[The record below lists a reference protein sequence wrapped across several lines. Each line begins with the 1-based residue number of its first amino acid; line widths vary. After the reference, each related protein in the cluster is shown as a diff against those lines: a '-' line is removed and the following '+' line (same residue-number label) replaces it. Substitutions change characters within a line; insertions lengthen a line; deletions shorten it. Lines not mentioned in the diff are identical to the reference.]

1 MKMFKLLKFL
11 KGSAILY
18 AILAPLLMM
27 LEVAMDL
34 TLPTM
39 LSNIVDIGI
48 ANGDMNYV
56 LATGAKM
63 ILFALL
69 GLIGGV
75 GCSIFSTMAAINLGQ
90 NLRDGLFAKI
100 QSLSFLELDHFK
112 TSSLITRLT
121 NDITQVQTMV
131 MMALRILVRAPLLC
145 VGGLFMAYQLS
156 HRLSVVFVIAIPIIL
171 VFVAIVMS
179 KSFPL
184 FKTMQEKIDKVNN
197 VMRENLLGVRVI
209 KAFTMEGKQRERFNE
224 ANDDLMDQS
233 IRAQKIMII
242 LNPVVMLVVNFSV
255 IAVLWYGGYLVQD
268 GLLETGKIMAFI
280 NYLTQIMMSMM
291 MVIMI
296 SMNFS
301 RSKASADRINE
312 VFNTHS
318 SIQESSSATEL
329 TNYDVEFKNVSFKYH
344 DHSEEVL
351 KGISFKIK
359 EGQKVGIIGG
369 TGSGKSSL
377 VSLIPRLYDASKG
390 EVLIGG
396 QNVKNLSLREL
407 RDKIG
412 VVLQES
418 ILFSGTIASNFKF
431 GYHEATQTELDEA
444 ARDAQAL
451 EFIQAKEEKYDT
463 VVEQRGK
470 NLSGGQKQRVS
481 IARTLIRNPK
491 ILILDDSS
499 SALDM
504 ATESKLQQAIKAR
517 MKDSTVIMIA
527 QRISAVMDADQII
540 VLDQGEISGIGTH
553 QELLKSN
560 EIYRSIAI
568 SQLGEE
574 AVNHE

>member
-1 MKMFKLLKFL
+1 MFKLLRYL
-11 KGSAILY
+11 KGPAIFY
-18 AILAPLLMM
+18 AILAPILML

-48 ANGDMNYV
+48 ANSDINYV
-56 LATGAKM
+56 LTAGAKM
-63 ILFALL
+63 ILFAFL

-75 GCSIFSTMAAINLGQ
+75 GCSIFSTIAAVNLGQ
-90 NLRDGLFAKI
+90 KLRDGLFAKI

-131 MMALRILVRAPLLC
+131 MMGLRILVRAPLLC
-145 VGGLFMAYQLS
+145 IGGLWMAY
-156 HRLSVVFVIAIPIIL
+156 RLSQSLSIVFVITIPIIL
-171 VFVAIVMS
+171 IFVAIVMS

-209 KAFTMEGKQRERFNE
+209 KAFTMEHKQRDRFNE
-224 ANDDLMDQS
+224 ANDDLMSQS

-242 LNPVVMLVVNFSV
+242 LNPVVMLLVNFSV
-255 IAVLWYGGYLVQD
+255 IGVLWYGGYLVQD

-301 RSKASADRINE
+301 RAKASADRINE
-312 VFNTHS
+312 VFATNS
-318 SIQESSSATEL
+318 SIQENEKTAEL
-329 TNYDVEFKNVSFKYH
+329 TNYDIEFKNVSFKYH
-344 DHSEEVL
+344 EHSEEVL
-351 KGISFKIK
+351 KDISFKIK
-359 EGQKVGIIGG
+359 QGNQVGIIGG

-377 VSLIPRLYDASKG
+377 VNLIPRLYDVSEG

-396 QNVKNLSLREL
+396 QNVKTLSLSEL

-431 GYHEATQTELDEA
+431 GYHEATQDELDDA
-444 ARDAQAL
+444 AKDAQAM
-451 EFIQAKEEKYDT
+451 EFIQAKEDGYET

-481 IARTLIRNPK
+481 IARTLIRDPK

-504 ATESKLQQAIKAR
+504 ATESKLQRAIKER
-517 MKDSTVIMIA
+517 MKESTVIMIA

-553 QELLKSN
+553 EELLKTN

>member
-1 MKMFKLLKFL
+1 MLKLLKYL
-11 KGSAILY
+11 KGPAIFY
-18 AILAPLLMM
+18 AILAPILML

-48 ANGDMNYV
+48 ANSDINYV
-56 LATGAKM
+56 LTAGAKM
-63 ILFALL
+63 ILFAFL

-75 GCSIFSTMAAINLGQ
+75 GCSIFSTIAAVNLGQ
-90 NLRDGLFAKI
+90 KLRDGLFAKI

-131 MMALRILVRAPLLC
+131 MMGLRILVRAPLLC
-145 VGGLFMAYQLS
+145 IGGLWMAY
-156 HRLSVVFVIAIPIIL
+156 RLSQSLSIVFVITIPIIL
-171 VFVAIVMS
+171 IFVAIVMS

-209 KAFTMEGKQRERFNE
+209 KAFTMEHKQRDRFNE
-224 ANDDLMDQS
+224 ANDDLMSQS

-242 LNPVVMLVVNFSV
+242 LNPVVMLLVNFSV
-255 IAVLWYGGYLVQD
+255 IGVLWYGGYLVQD
-268 GLLETGKIMAFI
+268 SLLETGKIMAFI

-301 RSKASADRINE
+301 RAKASADRINE
-312 VFNTHS
+312 VFATNS
-318 SIQESSSATEL
+318 SIQENEKTAEL
-329 TNYDVEFKNVSFKYH
+329 TNYDIEFKNVSFKYH
-344 DHSEEVL
+344 EHSEEVL
-351 KGISFKIK
+351 KDISFKIK
-359 EGQKVGIIGG
+359 QGNQVGIIGG

-377 VSLIPRLYDASKG
+377 VNLIPRLYDVSEG

-396 QNVKNLSLREL
+396 QNVKTLSLSEL

-431 GYHEATQTELDEA
+431 GYHEATQDELDDA
-444 ARDAQAL
+444 AKDAQAM
-451 EFIQAKEEKYDT
+451 EFIQAKEDGYET

-481 IARTLIRNPK
+481 IARTLIRDPK

-499 SALDM
+499 RALDM
-504 ATESKLQQAIKAR
+504 ATESKLQRAIKER
-517 MKDSTVIMIA
+517 MKESTVIMIA

-553 QELLKSN
+553 EELLKTN

>member
-1 MKMFKLLKFL
+1 MLKLLKYL
-11 KGSAILY
+11 KGPAIFY
-18 AILAPLLMM
+18 AILAPILML

-48 ANGDMNYV
+48 ANSDINYV
-56 LATGAKM
+56 LTAGAKM
-63 ILFALL
+63 ILFAFL

-75 GCSIFSTMAAINLGQ
+75 GCSIFSTIAAVNLGQ
-90 NLRDGLFAKI
+90 KLRDGLFAKI

-121 NDITQVQTMV
+121 NDITQFQTMV
-131 MMALRILVRAPLLC
+131 MMGLRILVRAPLLC
-145 VGGLFMAYQLS
+145 IGGLWMAY
-156 HRLSVVFVIAIPIIL
+156 RLSQSLSIVFVITIPIIL
-171 VFVAIVMS
+171 IFVAIVMS

-209 KAFTMEGKQRERFNE
+209 KAFTMEHKQRDRFNE
-224 ANDDLMDQS
+224 ANDDLMSQS

-242 LNPVVMLVVNFSV
+242 LNPVVMLLVNFSV
-255 IAVLWYGGYLVQD
+255 IGVLWYGDDLVQD
-268 GLLETGKIMAFI
+268 SLLETGKIMAFI

-301 RSKASADRINE
+301 RAKASADRINE
-312 VFNTHS
+312 VFATNS
-318 SIQESSSATEL
+318 SIQENEKTAEL
-329 TNYDVEFKNVSFKYH
+329 TNYDIEFKNVSFKYH
-344 DHSEEVL
+344 EHSEEVL
-351 KGISFKIK
+351 KDISFKIK
-359 EGQKVGIIGG
+359 QGNQVGIIGG

-377 VSLIPRLYDASKG
+377 VNLIPRLYDVSEG

-396 QNVKNLSLREL
+396 QNVKTLSLSEL

-431 GYHEATQTELDEA
+431 GYHEATQDELDDA
-444 ARDAQAL
+444 AKDAQAM
-451 EFIQAKEEKYDT
+451 EFIQAKEDGYET

-481 IARTLIRNPK
+481 IARTLIRDPK

-504 ATESKLQQAIKAR
+504 ATESKLQRAIKER
-517 MKDSTVIMIA
+517 MKESTVIMIA

-553 QELLKSN
+553 EELLKTN

>member
-1 MKMFKLLKFL
+1 MFKLLRYL
-11 KGSAILY
+11 KGPAIFY
-18 AILAPLLMM
+18 AILAPILML

-48 ANGDMNYV
+48 ANSDINYV
-56 LATGAKM
+56 LTAGAKM
-63 ILFALL
+63 ILFAFL

-75 GCSIFSTMAAINLGQ
+75 GCSIFSTIAAVNLGQ

-131 MMALRILVRAPLLC
+131 MMGLRILVRAPLLC
-145 VGGLFMAYQLS
+145 IGGLWMAY
-156 HRLSVVFVIAIPIIL
+156 RLSQSLSIVFVITIPIIL
-171 VFVAIVMS
+171 IFVAIVMS

-209 KAFTMEGKQRERFNE
+209 KAFTMEHKQRDRFNE
-224 ANDDLMDQS
+224 ANDDLMSQS

-242 LNPVVMLVVNFSV
+242 LNPVVMLLVNFSV
-255 IAVLWYGGYLVQD
+255 IGVLWYGGYLVQD
-268 GLLETGKIMAFI
+268 GLLKTGKIMAFI

-291 MVIMI
+291 MVIML

-301 RSKASADRINE
+301 RAKASADRINE
-312 VFNTHS
+312 VFATNS
-318 SIQESSSATEL
+318 SIQENEKTAEL
-329 TNYDVEFKNVSFKYH
+329 TNYDIEFKNVSFKYH
-344 DHSEEVL
+344 EHSEEVL
-351 KGISFKIK
+351 KDISFKIK
-359 EGQKVGIIGG
+359 QGNQVGIIGG

-377 VSLIPRLYDASKG
+377 VNLIPRLYDVSEG

-396 QNVKNLSLREL
+396 QNVKTLSLSEL

-431 GYHEATQTELDEA
+431 GYHEATQDELDDA
-444 ARDAQAL
+444 AKDAQAM
-451 EFIQAKEEKYDT
+451 EFIQAKEDGYET

-481 IARTLIRNPK
+481 IARTLIRDPK

-504 ATESKLQQAIKAR
+504 ATESKLQRAIKER
-517 MKDSTVIMIA
+517 MKESTVIMIA

-553 QELLKSN
+553 EELLKTN

>member
-1 MKMFKLLKFL
+1 MFKLLRYL
-11 KGSAILY
+11 KGPAIFY
-18 AILAPLLMM
+18 AILGPCLMM

-34 TLPTM
+34 TLPTL

-48 ANGDMNYV
+48 ANGDIDYV
-56 LATGAKM
+56 IATGLKM
-63 ILFALL
+63 IVFAIL
-69 GLIGGV
+69 GLIGGI
-75 GCSIFSTMAAINLGQ
+75 GCSVFSTIAAVSLGQ

-100 QSLSFLELDHFK
+100 QELSFLELDHFK

-121 NDITQVQTMV
+121 NDVTQIQNMV
-131 MMALRILVRAPLLC
+131 MMGLGILVRAPLLC
-145 VGGLFMAYQLS
+145 VGGILMAYQLS
-156 HRLSVVFVIAIPIIL
+156 HRLSIIFAVAIPIIL
-171 VFVAIVMS
+171 VFVGLVMS

-209 KAFTMEGKQRERFNE
+209 KAFTMEEKQRSRFNE
-224 ANDDLMDQS
+224 SNDDLMNQS
-233 IRAQKIMII
+233 IRAQKLMII

-301 RSKASADRINE
+301 RAKASAERINE
-312 VFNTHS
+312 VFNTPS
-318 SIQESSSATEL
+318 SIQEVPNPKMLE
-329 TNYDVEFKNVSFKYH
+329 NYDIEFKNVTFKYH

-351 KGISFKIK
+351 KNISFKIK
-359 EGQKVGIIGG
+359 EGNQVGIIGG

-377 VSLIPRLYDASKG
+377 VSLIPRLYDVSEG

-396 QNVKNLSLREL
+396 QNVKSLSLHEL

-412 VVLQES
+412 IVLQES
-418 ILFSGTIASNFKF
+418 ILFSGTIGTNFKF
-431 GYHEATQTELDEA
+431 GYHEATQEELDDA
-444 ARDAQAL
+444 AKDAQAS
-451 EFIQAKEEKYDT
+451 EFIQSKEDGYET

-504 ATESKLQQAIKAR
+504 ATESKLQLAIKER

-540 VLDQGEISGIGTH
+540 VLDQGEITGIGTH
-553 QELLKSN
+553 EELLKTN

>member
-1 MKMFKLLKFL
+1 MLKLLKYL
-11 KGSAILY
+11 KGPAIFY
-18 AILAPLLMM
+18 AILAPILML

-48 ANGDMNYV
+48 ANSDINYV
-56 LATGAKM
+56 LTAGAKM
-63 ILFALL
+63 ILFAFL

-75 GCSIFSTMAAINLGQ
+75 GCSIFSTIAAVNLGQ

-131 MMALRILVRAPLLC
+131 MMGLRILVRAPLLC
-145 VGGLFMAYQLS
+145 IGGLWMAY
-156 HRLSVVFVIAIPIIL
+156 RLSQSLSIVFVITIPIIL
-171 VFVAIVMS
+171 IFVAIVMS

-209 KAFTMEGKQRERFNE
+209 KAFTMEHKQRDRFNE
-224 ANDDLMDQS
+224 ANDDLMSQS

-242 LNPVVMLVVNFSV
+242 LNPVVMLLVNFSV
-255 IAVLWYGGYLVQD
+255 IGVLWYGGYLVQD
-268 GLLETGKIMAFI
+268 SLLETGKIMAFI

-301 RSKASADRINE
+301 RAKASADRINE
-312 VFNTHS
+312 VFATNS
-318 SIQESSSATEL
+318 SIQGNEKTAEL
-329 TNYDVEFKNVSFKYH
+329 TNYDIEFKNVSFKYH
-344 DHSEEVL
+344 EHSEEVL
-351 KGISFKIK
+351 KDISFKIK
-359 EGQKVGIIGG
+359 QGNQVGIIGG

-377 VSLIPRLYDASKG
+377 VNLIPRLYDVSEG

-396 QNVKNLSLREL
+396 QNVKTLSLSEL

-431 GYHEATQTELDEA
+431 GYHEATQDELDDA
-444 ARDAQAL
+444 AKDAQAM
-451 EFIQAKEEKYDT
+451 EFIQAKEDGYET

-481 IARTLIRNPK
+481 IARTLIRDPK

-504 ATESKLQQAIKAR
+504 ATESKLQRAIKER
-517 MKDSTVIMIA
+517 MKESTVIMIA

-553 QELLKSN
+553 EELLKTN

>member
-1 MKMFKLLKFL
+1 MFKLLKYL
-11 KGSAILY
+11 KGPAIFY
-18 AILAPLLMM
+18 AILAPILML

-48 ANGDMNYV
+48 ANSDINYV
-56 LATGAKM
+56 LTAGAKM
-63 ILFALL
+63 ILFAFL

-75 GCSIFSTMAAINLGQ
+75 GCSIFSTIAAVNLGQ
-90 NLRDGLFAKI
+90 KLRDGLFAKI

-131 MMALRILVRAPLLC
+131 MMGLRILVRAPLLC
-145 VGGLFMAYQLS
+145 IGGLWMAY
-156 HRLSVVFVIAIPIIL
+156 RLSQSLSIVFVITIPIIL
-171 VFVAIVMS
+171 IFVAIVMS

-209 KAFTMEGKQRERFNE
+209 KAFTMEHKQRDRFNE
-224 ANDDLMDQS
+224 ANDDLMSQS

-242 LNPVVMLVVNFSV
+242 LNPVVMLLVNFSV
-255 IAVLWYGGYLVQD
+255 IGVLWYGGYLVQD
-268 GLLETGKIMAFI
+268 SLLETGKIMAFI

-301 RSKASADRINE
+301 RAKASADRINE
-312 VFNTHS
+312 VFATNS
-318 SIQESSSATEL
+318 SIQENEKTAEL
-329 TNYDVEFKNVSFKYH
+329 TNYDIEFKNVSFKYH
-344 DHSEEVL
+344 EHSEEVL
-351 KGISFKIK
+351 KDISFKIK
-359 EGQKVGIIGG
+359 QGNQVGIIGG

-377 VSLIPRLYDASKG
+377 VNLIPRLYDVSEG

-396 QNVKNLSLREL
+396 QNVKTLSLSEL

-431 GYHEATQTELDEA
+431 GYHEATQDELDDA
-444 ARDAQAL
+444 AKDAQAM
-451 EFIQAKEEKYDT
+451 EFIQAKEDGYET

-481 IARTLIRNPK
+481 IARTLIRDPK

-504 ATESKLQQAIKAR
+504 ATESKLQRAIKER
-517 MKDSTVIMIA
+517 MKESTVIMIA

-553 QELLKSN
+553 EELLKTN

>member
-1 MKMFKLLKFL
+1 MFKLLRYL
-11 KGSAILY
+11 KGPAIFY
-18 AILAPLLMM
+18 AILAPILML

-48 ANGDMNYV
+48 ANSDINYV
-56 LATGAKM
+56 LTAGAKM
-63 ILFALL
+63 ILFAFL

-75 GCSIFSTMAAINLGQ
+75 GCSIFSTIAAVNLGQ

-131 MMALRILVRAPLLC
+131 MMGLRILVRAPLLC
-145 VGGLFMAYQLS
+145 IGGLWMAY
-156 HRLSVVFVIAIPIIL
+156 RLSQSLSIVFVITIPIIL
-171 VFVAIVMS
+171 IFVAIVMS

-209 KAFTMEGKQRERFNE
+209 KAFTMEHKQRDRFNE
-224 ANDDLMDQS
+224 ANDDLMSQS

-242 LNPVVMLVVNFSV
+242 LNPVVMLLVNFSV
-255 IAVLWYGGYLVQD
+255 IGVLWYGGYLVQD

-301 RSKASADRINE
+301 RAKASADRINE
-312 VFNTHS
+312 VFATNS
-318 SIQESSSATEL
+318 SIQENEKTAEL
-329 TNYDVEFKNVSFKYH
+329 TNYDIEFKNVSFKYH
-344 DHSEEVL
+344 EHSEEVL
-351 KGISFKIK
+351 KDISFKIK
-359 EGQKVGIIGG
+359 QGNQVGIIGG

-377 VSLIPRLYDASKG
+377 VNLIPRLYDVSEG

-396 QNVKNLSLREL
+396 QNVKTLSLSEL

-431 GYHEATQTELDEA
+431 GYHEATQDELDDA
-444 ARDAQAL
+444 AKDAQAM
-451 EFIQAKEEKYDT
+451 EFIQAKEDGYET

-481 IARTLIRNPK
+481 IARTLIRDPK

-504 ATESKLQQAIKAR
+504 ATESKLQRAIKER
-517 MKDSTVIMIA
+517 MKESTVIMIA
-527 QRISAVMDADQII
+527 QRISAVLDADQII

-553 QELLKSN
+553 EELLKTN

>member
-1 MKMFKLLKFL
+1 MFKLLRYL
-11 KGSAILY
+11 KGPAIFY
-18 AILAPLLMM
+18 AILGPCLML

-34 TLPTM
+34 TLPTL

-48 ANGDMNYV
+48 ANRDIDYV
-56 LATGAKM
+56 IATGLKM
-63 ILFALL
+63 IAFAIL
-69 GLIGGV
+69 GLIGGI
-75 GCSIFSTMAAINLGQ
+75 GCSVFSTIAAVSLGQ

-100 QSLSFLELDHFK
+100 QELSFLELDHFK

-121 NDITQVQTMV
+121 NDVTQIQNMV
-131 MMALRILVRAPLLC
+131 MMGLGILVRAPLLC
-145 VGGLFMAYQLS
+145 VGGILMAYQLS
-156 HRLSVVFVIAIPIIL
+156 HRLSIIFAVAIPIIL
-171 VFVAIVMS
+171 VFVGLVMS

-209 KAFTMEGKQRERFNE
+209 KAFTMEEKQRSRFNE
-224 ANDDLMDQS
+224 SNDDLMNQS
-233 IRAQKIMII
+233 IRAQKLMII

-301 RSKASADRINE
+301 RAKASAERIHE
-312 VFNTHS
+312 VFNTPS
-318 SIQESSSATEL
+318 SIQEVPNPKMLE
-329 TNYDVEFKNVSFKYH
+329 NYDIEFKNVTFKYH

-351 KGISFKIK
+351 KNISFKIK
-359 EGQKVGIIGG
+359 EGNQVGIIGG

-377 VSLIPRLYDASKG
+377 VSLIPRLYDVSEG

-396 QNVKNLSLREL
+396 QNVKSLSLHEL

-412 VVLQES
+412 IVLQES
-418 ILFSGTIASNFKF
+418 ILFSGTIGTNFKF
-431 GYHEATQTELDEA
+431 GYHEATQEELDDA
-444 ARDAQAL
+444 AKDAQAS
-451 EFIQAKEEKYDT
+451 EFIQSKEDGYET

-491 ILILDDSS
+491 ILNLDDSS

-504 ATESKLQQAIKAR
+504 ATESKLQLAIKER

-540 VLDQGEISGIGTH
+540 VLDQGEITGIGTH
-553 QELLKSN
+553 EELLKTN

>member
-1 MKMFKLLKFL
+1 MFKLLRYL
-11 KGSAILY
+11 KGPAIFY
-18 AILAPLLMM
+18 AILAPILML

-48 ANGDMNYV
+48 ANGDINYV
-56 LATGAKM
+56 LTAGVKM
-63 ILFALL
+63 IVFAFL

-75 GCSIFSTMAAINLGQ
+75 GCSIFSTMAAVNLGQ

-131 MMALRILVRAPLLC
+131 MMGLRILVRAPLLC
-145 VGGLFMAYQLS
+145 IGGLWMAY
-156 HRLSVVFVIAIPIIL
+156 RLSQRLSIVFVIMIPIIL
-171 VFVAIVMS
+171 IFVAIVMS

-209 KAFTMEGKQRERFNE
+209 KAFTMEHKQRDRFNE
-224 ANDDLMDQS
+224 ANDDLMNQG

-242 LNPVVMLVVNFSV
+242 LNPVVSLLVNFSV
-255 IAVLWYGGYLVQD
+255 IGVLWYGGYLVQD
-268 GLLETGKIMAFI
+268 GFLETGKIMAFI

-301 RSKASADRINE
+301 RAKASADRINE
-312 VFNTHS
+312 VFATDS
-318 SIQESSSATEL
+318 SIQENEKTSEL
-329 TNYDVEFKNVSFKYH
+329 TNYDIEFKNVSFKYH
-344 DHSEEVL
+344 EHSEEVL

-359 EGQKVGIIGG
+359 QGDQVGIIGG

-377 VSLIPRLYDASKG
+377 VNLIPRLYDVSEG

-396 QNVKNLSLREL
+396 QNVKTLSLREL

-431 GYHEATQTELDEA
+431 GYHEATQDELDEA
-444 ARDAQAL
+444 AKDAQAI
-451 EFIQAKEEKYDT
+451 EFIEAKEDGYET

-481 IARTLIRNPK
+481 IARTLIRDPK

-504 ATESKLQQAIKAR
+504 ATESKLQRAIKER
-517 MKDSTVIMIA
+517 MKESTVIMIA

-540 VLDQGEISGIGTH
+540 VLNQGEISGIGTH
-553 QELLKSN
+553 EELLKTN

>member
-1 MKMFKLLKFL
+1 MLKLLKYL
-11 KGSAILY
+11 KGPAIFY
-18 AILAPLLMM
+18 AILAPILML

-48 ANGDMNYV
+48 ANSDINYV
-56 LATGAKM
+56 LTAGAKM
-63 ILFALL
+63 ILFAFL

-75 GCSIFSTMAAINLGQ
+75 GCSIFSTIAAVNLGQ

-131 MMALRILVRAPLLC
+131 MMGLRILVRAPLLC
-145 VGGLFMAYQLS
+145 IGGLWMAY
-156 HRLSVVFVIAIPIIL
+156 RLSQSLSIVFVITIPIIL
-171 VFVAIVMS
+171 IFVAIVMS

-209 KAFTMEGKQRERFNE
+209 KAFTMEHKQRDRFNE
-224 ANDDLMDQS
+224 ANDDLMSQS

-242 LNPVVMLVVNFSV
+242 LNPVVMLLVNFSV
-255 IAVLWYGGYLVQD
+255 IGVLWYGGYLVQD
-268 GLLETGKIMAFI
+268 SLLETGKIMAFI

-301 RSKASADRINE
+301 RAKASADRINE
-312 VFNTHS
+312 VFATNS
-318 SIQESSSATEL
+318 SIQENEKTAEL
-329 TNYDVEFKNVSFKYH
+329 TNYDIEFKNVSFKYH
-344 DHSEEVL
+344 EHSEEVL
-351 KGISFKIK
+351 KDISFKIK
-359 EGQKVGIIGG
+359 QGNQVGIIGG

-377 VSLIPRLYDASKG
+377 VNLIPRLYDVSEG

-396 QNVKNLSLREL
+396 QNVKTLSLSEL

-431 GYHEATQTELDEA
+431 GYHEATQDELDDA
-444 ARDAQAL
+444 AKDAQAM
-451 EFIQAKEEKYDT
+451 EFIQAKEDGYET

-481 IARTLIRNPK
+481 IARTLIRDPK

-504 ATESKLQQAIKAR
+504 ATESKLQRAIKER
-517 MKDSTVIMIA
+517 MKESTVIMIA

-553 QELLKSN
+553 EELLKTN

>member
-1 MKMFKLLKFL
+1 MLKLLKYL
-11 KGSAILY
+11 KGPAIFY
-18 AILAPLLMM
+18 AILAPILML

-48 ANGDMNYV
+48 ANSDINYV
-56 LATGAKM
+56 LTAGAKM
-63 ILFALL
+63 ILFAFL

-75 GCSIFSTMAAINLGQ
+75 GCSIFSTIAAVNLGQ

-131 MMALRILVRAPLLC
+131 MMGLRILVRAPLLC
-145 VGGLFMAYQLS
+145 IGGLWMAY
-156 HRLSVVFVIAIPIIL
+156 RLSQSLSIVFVITIPIIL
-171 VFVAIVMS
+171 IFVAIVMS

-209 KAFTMEGKQRERFNE
+209 KAFTMEHKQRDRFNE
-224 ANDDLMDQS
+224 ANDDLMSQS

-242 LNPVVMLVVNFSV
+242 LNPVVMLLVNFSV
-255 IAVLWYGGYLVQD
+255 IGVLWYGGYLVQD

-301 RSKASADRINE
+301 RAKASADRINE
-312 VFNTHS
+312 VFATNS
-318 SIQESSSATEL
+318 SIQENEKTAEL
-329 TNYDVEFKNVSFKYH
+329 TNYDIEFKNVSFKYH
-344 DHSEEVL
+344 EHSEEVL
-351 KGISFKIK
+351 KDISFKIK
-359 EGQKVGIIGG
+359 QGNQVGIIGG

-377 VSLIPRLYDASKG
+377 VNLIPRLYDVSEG

-396 QNVKNLSLREL
+396 QNVKTLSLSEL

-431 GYHEATQTELDEA
+431 GYHEATQDELDDA
-444 ARDAQAL
+444 AKDAQAM
-451 EFIQAKEEKYDT
+451 EFIQAKEDGYET

-481 IARTLIRNPK
+481 IARTLIRDPK

-504 ATESKLQQAIKAR
+504 ATESKLQRAIKER
-517 MKDSTVIMIA
+517 MKESTVIMIA

-553 QELLKSN
+553 EELLKTN

>member
-1 MKMFKLLKFL
+1 MFKLLRYL
-11 KGSAILY
+11 KGPAIFY
-18 AILAPLLMM
+18 AILGPCLML

-34 TLPTM
+34 TLPTL

-48 ANGDMNYV
+48 ANRDIDYV
-56 LATGAKM
+56 IATGLKM
-63 ILFALL
+63 IAFAIL
-69 GLIGGV
+69 GLIGGI
-75 GCSIFSTMAAINLGQ
+75 GCSVFSTIAAVSLGQ

-100 QSLSFLELDHFK
+100 QELSFLELDHFK

-121 NDITQVQTMV
+121 NDVTQIQNMV
-131 MMALRILVRAPLLC
+131 MMGLGILVRAPLLC
-145 VGGLFMAYQLS
+145 VGGILMAYQLS
-156 HRLSVVFVIAIPIIL
+156 HRLSIIFAVAIPIIL
-171 VFVAIVMS
+171 VFVGLVMS

-209 KAFTMEGKQRERFNE
+209 KAFTMEEKQRSRFNE
-224 ANDDLMDQS
+224 SNDDLMNQS
-233 IRAQKIMII
+233 IRAQKLMII

-301 RSKASADRINE
+301 RAKASAERIHE
-312 VFNTHS
+312 VFNTPS
-318 SIQESSSATEL
+318 SIQEVPNPKMLE
-329 TNYDVEFKNVSFKYH
+329 NYDIEFKNVTFKYH

-351 KGISFKIK
+351 KNISFKIK
-359 EGQKVGIIGG
+359 EGNQVGIIGG

-377 VSLIPRLYDASKG
+377 VSLIPRLYDVSEG

-396 QNVKNLSLREL
+396 QNVKSLSLHEL

-412 VVLQES
+412 IVLQES
-418 ILFSGTIASNFKF
+418 ILFSGTIGTNFKF
-431 GYHEATQTELDEA
+431 GYHEATQEELDDA
-444 ARDAQAL
+444 AKDAQAS
-451 EFIQAKEEKYDT
+451 EFIQSKEDGYET

-504 ATESKLQQAIKAR
+504 ATESKLQLAIKER

-540 VLDQGEISGIGTH
+540 VLDQGEITGIGTH
-553 QELLKSN
+553 EELLKTN

>member
-1 MKMFKLLKFL
+1 MFKLLRYL
-11 KGSAILY
+11 KGPAIFY
-18 AILAPLLMM
+18 AILAPILML

-48 ANGDMNYV
+48 ANSDINYV
-56 LATGAKM
+56 LTAGAKM
-63 ILFALL
+63 ILFAFL

-75 GCSIFSTMAAINLGQ
+75 GCSIFSTIAAVNLGQ

-131 MMALRILVRAPLLC
+131 MMGLRILVRAPLLC
-145 VGGLFMAYQLS
+145 IGGLWMAY
-156 HRLSVVFVIAIPIIL
+156 RLSQSLSIVFVITIPIIL
-171 VFVAIVMS
+171 IFVAIVMS

-209 KAFTMEGKQRERFNE
+209 KAFTMEHKQRDRFNE
-224 ANDDLMDQS
+224 ANDDLMSQS

-242 LNPVVMLVVNFSV
+242 LNPVVMLLVNFSV
-255 IAVLWYGGYLVQD
+255 IGVLWYGGYLVQD

-301 RSKASADRINE
+301 RAKASADRINE
-312 VFNTHS
+312 VFATNS
-318 SIQESSSATEL
+318 SIQGNEKTAEL
-329 TNYDVEFKNVSFKYH
+329 TNYDIEFKNVSFKYH
-344 DHSEEVL
+344 EHSEEVL
-351 KGISFKIK
+351 KDISFKIK
-359 EGQKVGIIGG
+359 QGNQVGIIGG

-377 VSLIPRLYDASKG
+377 VNLIPRLYDVSEG

-396 QNVKNLSLREL
+396 QNVKTLSLSEL

-431 GYHEATQTELDEA
+431 GYHEATQDELDDA
-444 ARDAQAL
+444 AKDAQAM
-451 EFIQAKEEKYDT
+451 EFIQAKEDGYET

-481 IARTLIRNPK
+481 IARTLIRDPK

-504 ATESKLQQAIKAR
+504 ATESKLQRAIKER
-517 MKDSTVIMIA
+517 MKESTVIMIA

-553 QELLKSN
+553 EELLKTN

>member
-1 MKMFKLLKFL
+1 MLKLLKYL
-11 KGSAILY
+11 KGPAIFY
-18 AILAPLLMM
+18 AILAPILML

-48 ANGDMNYV
+48 ANSDINYV
-56 LATGAKM
+56 LTAGAKM
-63 ILFALL
+63 ILFAFL

-75 GCSIFSTMAAINLGQ
+75 GCSIFSTIAAVNLGQ

-131 MMALRILVRAPLLC
+131 MMGLRILVRAPLLC
-145 VGGLFMAYQLS
+145 IGGLWMAY
-156 HRLSVVFVIAIPIIL
+156 RLSQSLSIVFVITIPIIL
-171 VFVAIVMS
+171 IFVAIVMS

-209 KAFTMEGKQRERFNE
+209 KAFTMEHKQRDRFNE
-224 ANDDLMDQS
+224 ANDDLMSQS

-242 LNPVVMLVVNFSV
+242 LNPVVMLLVNFSV
-255 IAVLWYGGYLVQD
+255 IGVLWYGGYLVQD

-301 RSKASADRINE
+301 RAKASADRIND
-312 VFNTHS
+312 VFATNS
-318 SIQESSSATEL
+318 SIQENEKTAEL
-329 TNYDVEFKNVSFKYH
+329 TNYDIEFKNVSFKYH
-344 DHSEEVL
+344 EHSEEVL
-351 KGISFKIK
+351 KDISFKIK
-359 EGQKVGIIGG
+359 QGNQVGIIGG

-377 VSLIPRLYDASKG
+377 VNLIPRLYDVSEG

-396 QNVKNLSLREL
+396 QNVKTLSLSEL

-431 GYHEATQTELDEA
+431 GYHEATQDELDDA
-444 ARDAQAL
+444 AKDAQAM
-451 EFIQAKEEKYDT
+451 EFIQAKEDGYET

-481 IARTLIRNPK
+481 IARTLIRDPK

-504 ATESKLQQAIKAR
+504 ATESKLQRAIKER
-517 MKDSTVIMIA
+517 MKESTVIMIA

-553 QELLKSN
+553 EELLKTN

>member
-1 MKMFKLLKFL
+1 MFKLLRYL
-11 KGSAILY
+11 KGPAIFY
-18 AILAPLLMM
+18 AILGPCLML

-34 TLPTM
+34 TLPTL

-48 ANGDMNYV
+48 ANRDIDYV
-56 LATGAKM
+56 IATGLKM
-63 ILFALL
+63 IAFAIL
-69 GLIGGV
+69 GLIGGI
-75 GCSIFSTMAAINLGQ
+75 GCSVFSTIAAVSLGQ

-100 QSLSFLELDHFK
+100 QELSFLELDHFK

-121 NDITQVQTMV
+121 NDVTQIQNMV
-131 MMALRILVRAPLLC
+131 MMGLGILVRAPLLC
-145 VGGLFMAYQLS
+145 VGGILMAYQLS
-156 HRLSVVFVIAIPIIL
+156 HRLSIIFAVAIPIIL
-171 VFVAIVMS
+171 VFVGLVMS

-209 KAFTMEGKQRERFNE
+209 KAFTMEEKQRSRFNE
-224 ANDDLMDQS
+224 SNDDLMNQS
-233 IRAQKIMII
+233 IRAQKLMII

-301 RSKASADRINE
+301 RAKASAERIHE
-312 VFNTHS
+312 VFNTPS
-318 SIQESSSATEL
+318 SIQEVPNPKMLE
-329 TNYDVEFKNVSFKYH
+329 NYDIEFKNVTFKYH

-351 KGISFKIK
+351 KNISFKIK
-359 EGQKVGIIGG
+359 EGNQVGIIGG

-377 VSLIPRLYDASKG
+377 VSLIPRLYDVSEG

-396 QNVKNLSLREL
+396 QNVKSLSLHEL

-412 VVLQES
+412 IVLQES
-418 ILFSGTIASNFKF
+418 ILFSGTIGTNFKF
-431 GYHEATQTELDEA
+431 GYREATQEELDDVA
-444 ARDAQAL
+444 KDAQAS
-451 EFIQAKEEKYDT
+451 EFIQSKEDGYET

-504 ATESKLQQAIKAR
+504 ATESKLQLAIKER
-517 MKDSTVIMIA
+517 MKYSTVIMIA

-540 VLDQGEISGIGTH
+540 VLDQGEITGIGTH
-553 QELLKSN
+553 EELLKTN

>member
-1 MKMFKLLKFL
+1 MFKLLRYL
-11 KGSAILY
+11 KGPAIFY
-18 AILAPLLMM
+18 AILAPILML

-48 ANGDMNYV
+48 ANSDINYV
-56 LATGAKM
+56 LTAGAKM
-63 ILFALL
+63 ILFAFL

-75 GCSIFSTMAAINLGQ
+75 GCSIFSTIAAVNLGQ

-131 MMALRILVRAPLLC
+131 MMGLRILVRAPLLC
-145 VGGLFMAYQLS
+145 IGGLWMAY
-156 HRLSVVFVIAIPIIL
+156 RLSQSLSIVFVITIPIIL
-171 VFVAIVMS
+171 IFVAIVMS

-209 KAFTMEGKQRERFNE
+209 KAFTMEHKQRDRFNE
-224 ANDDLMDQS
+224 ANDDLMSQS

-242 LNPVVMLVVNFSV
+242 LNPVVMLLVNFSV
-255 IAVLWYGGYLVQD
+255 IGVLWYGGYLVQD

-301 RSKASADRINE
+301 RAKASADRINE
-312 VFNTHS
+312 VFATNS
-318 SIQESSSATEL
+318 SIQENEKTAEL
-329 TNYDVEFKNVSFKYH
+329 TNYDIEFKNVSFKYH
-344 DHSEEVL
+344 EHSEEVL
-351 KGISFKIK
+351 KDISFKIK
-359 EGQKVGIIGG
+359 QGNQVGIIGG

-377 VSLIPRLYDASKG
+377 VNLIPRLYDVSEG

-396 QNVKNLSLREL
+396 QNVKTLSLSEL

-431 GYHEATQTELDEA
+431 GYHEATQDELDDA
-444 ARDAQAL
+444 AKDAQAM
-451 EFIQAKEEKYDT
+451 EFIQAKEDGYET

-481 IARTLIRNPK
+481 IARTLIRDPK

-504 ATESKLQQAIKAR
+504 ATESKLQRAIKER
-517 MKDSTVIMIA
+517 MKESTVIMIA

-553 QELLKSN
+553 EELLKTN

-574 AVNHE
+574 DVNHE

>member
-1 MKMFKLLKFL
+1 MLKLLKYL
-11 KGSAILY
+11 KGPAIFY
-18 AILAPLLMM
+18 AILAPILML

-48 ANGDMNYV
+48 ANSDINYV
-56 LATGAKM
+56 LTAGAKM
-63 ILFALL
+63 ILFAFL

-75 GCSIFSTMAAINLGQ
+75 GCSIFSTIAAVNLGQ

-131 MMALRILVRAPLLC
+131 MMGLRILVRAPLLC
-145 VGGLFMAYQLS
+145 IGGLWMAY
-156 HRLSVVFVIAIPIIL
+156 RLSQSLSIVFVITIPIIL
-171 VFVAIVMS
+171 IFVAIVMS

-209 KAFTMEGKQRERFNE
+209 KAFTMEHKQRDRFNE
-224 ANDDLMDQS
+224 ANDDLMSQS

-242 LNPVVMLVVNFSV
+242 LNPVVMLLVNFSV
-255 IAVLWYGGYLVQD
+255 IGVLWYGGYLVQD

-301 RSKASADRINE
+301 RAKASADRINE
-312 VFNTHS
+312 VYATNS
-318 SIQESSSATEL
+318 SIQENEKTAEL
-329 TNYDVEFKNVSFKYH
+329 TNYDIEFKNVSFKYH
-344 DHSEEVL
+344 EHSEEVL
-351 KGISFKIK
+351 KDISFKIK
-359 EGQKVGIIGG
+359 QGNQVGIIGG

-377 VSLIPRLYDASKG
+377 VNLIPRLYDVSEG

-396 QNVKNLSLREL
+396 QNVKTLSLSEL

-431 GYHEATQTELDEA
+431 GYHEATQDELDDA
-444 ARDAQAL
+444 AKDAQAM
-451 EFIQAKEEKYDT
+451 EFIQAKEDGYET

-481 IARTLIRNPK
+481 IARTLIRDPK

-504 ATESKLQQAIKAR
+504 ATESKLQRAIKER
-517 MKDSTVIMIA
+517 MKESTVIMIA

-553 QELLKSN
+553 EELLKTN

>member
-1 MKMFKLLKFL
+1 MLKLLKYL
-11 KGSAILY
+11 KGPAIFY
-18 AILAPLLMM
+18 AILAPILML

-48 ANGDMNYV
+48 ANSDINYV
-56 LATGAKM
+56 LTAGAKM
-63 ILFALL
+63 ILFAFL

-75 GCSIFSTMAAINLGQ
+75 GCSIFSTIAAVNLGQ

-121 NDITQVQTMV
+121 NDITQFQTMV
-131 MMALRILVRAPLLC
+131 MMGLRILVRAPLLC
-145 VGGLFMAYQLS
+145 IGGLWMAY
-156 HRLSVVFVIAIPIIL
+156 RLSQSLSIVFVITIPIIL
-171 VFVAIVMS
+171 IFVAIVMS

-209 KAFTMEGKQRERFNE
+209 KAFTMEHKQRDRFNE
-224 ANDDLMDQS
+224 ANDDLMSQS

-242 LNPVVMLVVNFSV
+242 LNPVVMLLVNFSV
-255 IAVLWYGGYLVQD
+255 IGVLWYGGYLVQD
-268 GLLETGKIMAFI
+268 SLLETGKIMAFI

-301 RSKASADRINE
+301 RAKASADRINE
-312 VFNTHS
+312 VFATNS
-318 SIQESSSATEL
+318 SIQENEKTAEL
-329 TNYDVEFKNVSFKYH
+329 TNYDIEFKNVSFKYH
-344 DHSEEVL
+344 EHSEEVL
-351 KGISFKIK
+351 KDISFKIK
-359 EGQKVGIIGG
+359 QGNQVGIIGG

-377 VSLIPRLYDASKG
+377 VNLIPRLYDVSEG

-396 QNVKNLSLREL
+396 QNVKTLSLSEL

-431 GYHEATQTELDEA
+431 GYHEATQDELDDA
-444 ARDAQAL
+444 AKDAQAM
-451 EFIQAKEEKYDT
+451 EFIQAKEDGYET

-481 IARTLIRNPK
+481 IARTLIRDPK

-504 ATESKLQQAIKAR
+504 ATESKLQRAIKER
-517 MKDSTVIMIA
+517 MKESTVIMIA

-553 QELLKSN
+553 EELLKTN

>member
-1 MKMFKLLKFL
+1 MLKLLKYL
-11 KGSAILY
+11 KGPAIFY
-18 AILAPLLMM
+18 AILAPILML

-48 ANGDMNYV
+48 ANSDINYV
-56 LATGAKM
+56 LTAGAKM
-63 ILFALL
+63 ILFAFL

-75 GCSIFSTMAAINLGQ
+75 GCSIFSTIAAVNLGQ

-131 MMALRILVRAPLLC
+131 MMGLRILVRAPLLC
-145 VGGLFMAYQLS
+145 IGGLWMAY
-156 HRLSVVFVIAIPIIL
+156 RLSQSLSIVFVITIPIIL
-171 VFVAIVMS
+171 IFVAIVMS

-184 FKTMQEKIDKVNN
+184 FKTMHEKIDKVNN

-209 KAFTMEGKQRERFNE
+209 KAFTMEHKQRDRFNE
-224 ANDDLMDQS
+224 ANDDLMSQS

-242 LNPVVMLVVNFSV
+242 LNPVVMLLVNFSV
-255 IAVLWYGGYLVQD
+255 IGVLWYGGYLVQD

-301 RSKASADRINE
+301 RAKASADRINE
-312 VFNTHS
+312 VFATNS
-318 SIQESSSATEL
+318 SIQENEKTAEL
-329 TNYDVEFKNVSFKYH
+329 TNYDIEFKNVSFKYH
-344 DHSEEVL
+344 EHSEEVL
-351 KGISFKIK
+351 KDISFKIK
-359 EGQKVGIIGG
+359 QGNQVGIIGG

-377 VSLIPRLYDASKG
+377 VNLIPRLYDVSEG

-396 QNVKNLSLREL
+396 QNVKTLSLSEL

-418 ILFSGTIASNFKF
+418 IYSQERLL
-431 GYHEATQTELDEA
+431 QTL
-444 ARDAQAL
+444 
-451 EFIQAKEEKYDT
+451 
-463 VVEQRGK
+463 
-470 NLSGGQKQRVS
+470 NLVTMR
-481 IARTLIRNPK
+481 R
-491 ILILDDSS
+491 
-499 SALDM
+499 
-504 ATESKLQQAIKAR
+504 
-517 MKDSTVIMIA
+517 
-527 QRISAVMDADQII
+527 
-540 VLDQGEISGIGTH
+540 
-553 QELLKSN
+553 LKMS
-560 EIYRSIAI
+560 
-568 SQLGEE
+568 
-574 AVNHE
+574 

>member
-1 MKMFKLLKFL
+1 MFKLLRYL
-11 KGSAILY
+11 KGPAIFY
-18 AILAPLLMM
+18 AILAPILML

-48 ANGDMNYV
+48 ANSDINYV
-56 LATGAKM
+56 LTAGAKM
-63 ILFALL
+63 ILFAFL

-75 GCSIFSTMAAINLGQ
+75 GCSIFSTIAAVNLGQ

-131 MMALRILVRAPLLC
+131 MMGLRILVRAPLLC
-145 VGGLFMAYQLS
+145 IGGLWMAY
-156 HRLSVVFVIAIPIIL
+156 RLSQSLSIVFVITIPIIL
-171 VFVAIVMS
+171 IFVAIVMS

-209 KAFTMEGKQRERFNE
+209 KAFTMEHKQRDRFNE
-224 ANDDLMDQS
+224 ANDDLMSQS

-242 LNPVVMLVVNFSV
+242 LNPVVMLLVNFSV
-255 IAVLWYGGYLVQD
+255 IGVLWYGGYLVQD
-268 GLLETGKIMAFI
+268 SLLETGKIMAFI

-301 RSKASADRINE
+301 RAKASADRINE
-312 VFNTHS
+312 VFATNS
-318 SIQESSSATEL
+318 SIQGNEKTAEL
-329 TNYDVEFKNVSFKYH
+329 TNYDIEFKNVSFKYH
-344 DHSEEVL
+344 EHSEEVL
-351 KGISFKIK
+351 KDISFKIK
-359 EGQKVGIIGG
+359 QGNQVGIIGG

-377 VSLIPRLYDASKG
+377 VNLIPRLYDVSEG

-396 QNVKNLSLREL
+396 QNVKTLSLSEL

-431 GYHEATQTELDEA
+431 GYHEATQDELDDA
-444 ARDAQAL
+444 AKDAQAM
-451 EFIQAKEEKYDT
+451 EFIQAKEDGYET

-481 IARTLIRNPK
+481 IARTLIRDPK

-504 ATESKLQQAIKAR
+504 ATESKLQRAIKER
-517 MKDSTVIMIA
+517 MKESTVIMIA

-553 QELLKSN
+553 EELLKTN